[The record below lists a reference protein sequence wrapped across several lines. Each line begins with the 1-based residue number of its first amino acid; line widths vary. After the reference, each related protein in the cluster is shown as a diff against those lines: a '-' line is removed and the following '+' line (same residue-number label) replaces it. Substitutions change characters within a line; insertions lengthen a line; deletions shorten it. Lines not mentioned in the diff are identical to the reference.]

1 MMSVSRVP
9 TIGQFRQEAAIQLET
24 ALAHDSYGSRMLLL
38 AGRFRPFRK
47 HERRGD
53 IDVQAMVPE
62 TPAMPVRK
70 RRRQPNEDRVTVYVS
85 VVLATALGLTI
96 SCGSGSTAGNN
107 SAGGSSGASSG
118 SGGSAE
124 PTTDEGGS
132 SGGPGSGGSGASG
145 NGGASAPSGT
155 GGDSAF
161 PASGGSVSTSG
172 TAGASGGAGGNTG
185 DSASQ
190 SCAALAKAGCSRTAS
205 CSSFLMSTLYGDAS
219 TCEARLALSCAAVLD
234 APGTAATP
242 ALMLECAQSLG
253 SLACPSLLTSD
264 FGPQSLP
271 WPGPLAT
278 GSACGDDSQ
287 CATAFCARGSAAICG
302 VCAARTAAGSPCVR
316 NACSVGTICPDSGST
331 CIVPTAGKVGASCK
345 VQQDCDLLHGVGC
358 NTSSGSC
365 MSLTVA
371 TNNACGLAS
380 LLASSYAVCP
390 ASGTC
395 SASVSGKCAPAA
407 ADGAAC
413 DAQKGPAC
421 LGPARCVSGKCTLPN
436 PTSCQ

>member
-1 MMSVSRVP
+1 LVSVRFRL
-9 TIGQFRQEAAIQLET
+9 GQFRQGAAIQLET
-24 ALAHDSYGSRMLLL
+24 ALAHDSYGSRMLL

-47 HERRGD
+47 HERKGD
-53 IDVQAMVPE
+53 IDVQAMVTE

-70 RRRQPNEDRVTVYVS
+70 RRRQPNGGRVTVYVS
-85 VVLATALGLTI
+85 VVLATALGLTL
-96 SCGSGSTAGNN
+96 SCGSGSAAGND

-132 SGGPGSGGSGASG
+132 SGGLGSGGSGASG
-145 NGGASAPSGT
+145 NGGASAPSDT

-161 PASGGSVSTSG
+161 SASGGSVSTSG
-172 TAGASGGAGGNTG
+172 TAGASGGAGGDTG

-264 FGPQSLP
+264 FGPQCLP
-271 WPGPLAT
+271 WPGPLAI

-287 CATAFCARGSAAICG
+287 CATAFCARGSTAICG

-345 VQQDCDLLHGVGC
+345 IQQDCDLLHGVGC

-395 SASVSGKCAPAA
+395 SASVGGKCAPAA

-413 DAQKGPAC
+413 DVQKGPAC

-436 PTSCQ
+436 PASCQ